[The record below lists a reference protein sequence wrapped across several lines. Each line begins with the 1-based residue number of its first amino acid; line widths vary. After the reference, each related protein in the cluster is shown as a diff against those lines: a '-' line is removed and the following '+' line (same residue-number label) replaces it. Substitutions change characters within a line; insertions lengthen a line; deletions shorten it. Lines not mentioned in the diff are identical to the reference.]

1 MKQLIFVLV
10 VGLLYAGSLYVKDL
24 DLQRKKGKETAT
36 MYTIR
41 AKSGTPVNT
50 TKVTRRAFSN
60 FVIVTGSNI
69 GPKIH
74 ASVAPKVANLIRPGA
89 LVSIRV
95 KDKKVYGNVVSVDTK
110 ADYLSGLHNI
120 IVSFANKKIPTN
132 LYIMNIETHK
142 LENALTVKRE
152 AVSERGGS
160 HNVFIVDQNNTVMKR
175 NIEVSDSNENFF
187 VVKSGLSEGDTVVLS
202 DQRYLSD
209 GEKVNIIESL
219 VDQD

>member
-1 MKQLIFVLV
+1 MKQIIFVLI
-10 VGLLYAGSLYVKDL
+10 VGLVYAGSLFVKDL

-41 AKSGTPVNT
+41 AVSGTPVNT

-69 GPKIH
+69 GPRIH
-74 ASVAPKVANLIRPGA
+74 ASVAPKVANLIKPGA

-110 ADYLSGLHNI
+110 ADYLSGLHKI

-142 LENALTVKRE
+142 LENALTIKRE

-160 HNVFIVDQNNTVMKR
+160 HNVFIVNDKNIVTKR
-175 NIEVSDSNENFF
+175 NIEVSDSNEDFY
-187 VVKSGLSEGDTVVLS
+187 VVKSGLTEGDTIVLS
-202 DQRYLSD
+202 DQRYLND
-209 GEKVNIIESL
+209 GEKVNIIKAL